1 MMLLHIPGM
10 YSTVCSMPGE
20 SRRVGG
26 VIGDGWWDSI
36 YPKPRVGESVWVE
49 TTATVSTVSI
59 YLLYEMG

>member
-1 MMLLHIPGM
+1 
-10 YSTVCSMPGE
+10 
-20 SRRVGG
+20 VGG